1 MIIFNFNNIYIFFLS
16 KLPKNIAILLVH
28 DLLFSSNGIKNLSD
42 GPYKTAIMRNEI
54 RLSAELVKLKI
65 KLKVKNNEDLIS
77 SDYRNSGIIIENF

>member
-1 MIIFNFNNIYIFFLS
+1 M
-16 KLPKNIAILLVH
+16 H

-54 RLSAELVKLKI
+54 RLRAELVKLKI

-77 SDYRNSGIIIENF
+77 PDYRNSGTYYLKIFNGKSFSCGQITNIII